1 MKPYFD
7 TSHAAGALLLIA
19 VLGWAMIEISHL
31 GNRRRGATKL
41 GGAGRR
47 YTAWPFLASASV
59 MLYLGSAW
67 PPWAMLPLAAI
78 LLRIR
83 TEERAL
89 LVTLGAPYRAYAAH
103 HKRLVPL
110 VW

>member
-1 MKPYFD
+1 M
-7 TSHAAGALLLIA
+7 
-19 VLGWAMIEISHL
+19 
-31 GNRRRGATKL
+31 
-41 GGAGRR
+41 
-47 YTAWPFLASASV
+47 
-59 MLYLGSAW
+59 
-67 PPWAMLPLAAI
+67 AMLPLAAI